1 VIGSRR
7 AGALRF
13 AVGLA
18 AMAIVGAARADGP
31 KPLEPPPYG
40 EFLVIPL
47 RVHVLQAADMPE
59 VDCKLSDADLRR
71 VLGKMNGIWH
81 QAGIHWGV
89 ESIVREPAARQ
100 DEFKKQLDERKGE
113 PGAGRD
119 LFLDLFRMLVPEES
133 KVAEGLHVY
142 YIHKF
147 SVNGVYLG
155 DHVAFVQE
163 TARLRPVEG
172 GIDEPLPRVTAHE
185 LGHAL
190 GLPHRQ
196 DRINL
201 LASGN
206 NGTLLNTEEVEIAR
220 KVARKTKGMRDI
232 LALRK
237 AAEEAETSG
246 DKPTARRLWSTLAE
260 IPGDGAAE
268 ARKRLDGLGE

>member
-1 VIGSRR
+1 VIASRR
-7 AGALRF
+7 AGAVRI

-18 AMAIVGAARADGP
+18 ALVIVGVARGDGA

-59 VDCKLSDADLRR
+59 LDCKLTDADLGR

-81 QAGIHWGV
+81 QAGIHWGI
-89 ESIVREPAARQ
+89 EAIVREPAARL
-100 DEFKKQLDERKGE
+100 DEFKKRREERKGR
-113 PGAGRD
+113 PGSD
-119 LFLDLFRMLVPEES
+119 LGLFRMLVPEGT
-133 KVAEGLHVY
+133 KAAEGLHVY

-155 DHVAFVQE
+155 DQVAFVQE
-163 TARLRPVEG
+163 TASLRPVEG

-190 GLPHRQ
+190 GLDHRQ

-206 NGTLLNTEEVEIAR
+206 NGTSLNAEEVEIAR
-220 KVARKTKGMRDI
+220 GFARKTKGMRDVP
-232 LALRK
+232 ALRK
-237 AAEEAETSG
+237 AAEEAEASG